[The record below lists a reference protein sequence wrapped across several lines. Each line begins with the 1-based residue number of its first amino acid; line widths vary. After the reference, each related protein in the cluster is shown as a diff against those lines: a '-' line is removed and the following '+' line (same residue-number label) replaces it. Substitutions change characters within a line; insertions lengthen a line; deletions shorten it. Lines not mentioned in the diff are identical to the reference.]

1 MPQPTVAVP
10 GRNVQVRRVLLGLLV
25 ANLAVVGA
33 KFVIGLRSGS
43 LGVMGD
49 AVHSSVDA
57 MNNIIALAV
66 ISIAAREPDEDHPY
80 GHEKFETLGTL
91 AIVGFLSITGFELV
105 KTAISRLTS
114 DIAPITITPIEIAIL
129 AGTLVINI
137 AVTWY
142 ETRRGRQ
149 LHSPILLADAAHT
162 RADVFITTGILV
174 GVVAARYGYP
184 IVDPIM
190 GLAVT
195 GAIVYL
201 AYRIVAGSVPALVDR
216 YVVPPDR
223 IAEAARDVPGVVRAY
238 DIRSRGV
245 QDRLFAELTI
255 AVDGTSTVEDGHV
268 VADAVEHRVRD
279 RLGFHEVIV
288 HVEPC

>member
-1 MPQPTVAVP
+1 
-10 GRNVQVRRVLLGLLV
+10 
-25 ANLAVVGA
+25 LAVVGA

-43 LGVMGD
+43 LGVLGD

-57 MNNIIALAV
+57 MNNVVALVV
-66 ISIAAREPDEDHPY
+66 IWFAAREPDEDHPY
-80 GHEKFETLGTL
+80 GHEKFETLGAL

-105 KTAISRLTS
+105 KTSIGRLTS
-114 DIAPITITPIEIAIL
+114 GGAPITITPVEIAIL
-129 AGTLVINI
+129 AGTLVVNV
-137 AVTWY
+137 AVTTY

-149 LHSPILLADAAHT
+149 LNSPILLADAAHT
-162 RADVFITTGILV
+162 RADVFITIGILV
-174 GVVAARYGYP
+174 GVVAARSGYP
-184 IVDPIM
+184 IVDPVM

-216 YVVPPDR
+216 FVVPPGR
-223 IAEAARDVPGVVRAY
+223 IAEAAEAVSGVVRAY

-255 AVDGTSTVEDGHV
+255 AVDGRSTVENGHV
-268 VADAVEHRVRD
+268 LADAVETEVRE

>member
-10 GRNVQVRRVLLGLLV
+10 ARNVQVKRVLLGLLV

-43 LGVMGD
+43 LGVLGD

-57 MNNIIALAV
+57 MNNVVALVV
-66 ISIAAREPDEDHPY
+66 IWIAAREPDEDHPY
-80 GHEKFETLGTL
+80 GHEKFETLGAL

-105 KTAISRLTS
+105 KTSIGRLTS
-114 DIAPITITPIEIAIL
+114 GGAPITITPAEIAIL
-129 AGTLVINI
+129 AGTLVVNV
-137 AVTWY
+137 AVTTY

-149 LHSPILLADAAHT
+149 LNSPILLADAAHT

-184 IVDPIM
+184 IVDPVM

-216 YVVPPDR
+216 FVVPPDR
-223 IAEAARDVPGVVRAY
+223 IAEAAETVPGVVRAY

-255 AVDGTSTVEDGHV
+255 AVDGHSTVEDAHV
-268 VADAVEHRVRD
+268 LADAVEGQIRE
-279 RLGFHEVIV
+279 RLGFNEVIV